1 MSCTGLLGGTFNPP
15 HNGHVALA
23 ARAREHFDID
33 RLRVHVSVAPP
44 HKSVD
49 VDADVRVH
57 LTELA
62 FPGAEVVRD
71 ENPYSIDTVKGFGE
85 NAVFLVGADQFANFL
100 TWREPDEILE
110 YVRLGVATR
119 PGFPHED
126 LDYVLERL
134 RRPERVEFFDMDPVP
149 ISSSEIRAR
158 VAAGRPIDGLVPPA
172 VAAEIQ
178 TLGLYR
184 RDPGYS

>member
-1 MSCTGLLGGTFNPP
+1 
-15 HNGHVALA
+15 
-23 ARAREHFDID
+23 
-33 RLRVHVSVAPP
+33 
-44 HKSVD
+44 
-49 VDADVRVH
+49 
-57 LTELA
+57 
-62 FPGAEVVRD
+62 
-71 ENPYSIDTVKGFGE
+71 VKGFGE
-85 NAVFLVGADQFANFL
+85 DAVFLVGADQFANFL
-100 TWREPDEILE
+100 TWREPDEMLE

-172 VAAEIQ
+172 VAGEIQ
-178 TLGLYR
+178 RLGLYR